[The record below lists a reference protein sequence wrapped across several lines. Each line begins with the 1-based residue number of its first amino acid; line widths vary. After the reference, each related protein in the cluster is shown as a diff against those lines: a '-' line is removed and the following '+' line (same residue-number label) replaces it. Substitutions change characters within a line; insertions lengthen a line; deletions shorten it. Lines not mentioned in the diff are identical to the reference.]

1 MKFAVKVGRKQI
13 EINENLVD
21 RAVRYFNPAK
31 AQRRMQA
38 RLQMEAL
45 SGGSSYTGASK
56 SRRGTSEWR
65 TTSNSADADLLP
77 DLPTLRE
84 RSRDLVR
91 NAPLASG
98 AINTV
103 VTNVI
108 GTGLSL
114 QSRVD
119 HHVLGMTE
127 EQASEWQ
134 TNTERE
140 FRMWCESADCDI
152 TRTQNFYELQ
162 DLAFRSALESG
173 DSFAV
178 LPHIRRPGDAYG
190 LKIQVVEGDRVSNP
204 SFAMDKL
211 GLAGGVEMDD
221 TGAPVAYHIL
231 TTHPGDFLASGKKW
245 DRIEA
250 FGKNTGRRNVLHL
263 FKRVRPGQN
272 RGAPYLAPV
281 IESLKQLDRYTEA
294 EIMAAVVS
302 GMFTVFVHSEG
313 QGLDPANQ
321 MGMGAE
327 TGARAS
333 DTDVKMSPGSIIDL
347 GVNEKIETANPGRPN
362 TAFDPFVQ
370 AILRQVGVALE
381 LPFEILI
388 KHFTASYSAAR
399 AAMLEAWKFFRVR
412 RDWLAA
418 RFCQPIYE
426 TFLAEA
432 IASGRISAPG
442 YFDDPVLRAAYSGS
456 EWIGDVP
463 GQIDPLKEVQA
474 AKERI
479 AGALSNHSIET
490 MQLHGLKWEPVHTQL
505 AKEIQDRKDKG
516 TLIDLQP
523 EAFGDVNSSPNGSGQ
538 TSQPSPND
546 ERDTEEAA
554 DKAETVDESALLG
567 ALPPGDEAYKERIAE
582 LSTSLAQLS
591 EIVASLQAQKP
602 QSFVEQIERGEN
614 GEIVRIVRTAAN
626 GHVQIENIERDRNNE
641 IIRINR
647 TTP

>member
-1 MKFAVKVGRKQI
+1 MKFAVKVGRTQI
-13 EINENLVD
+13 EVNENLVD

-31 AQRRMQA
+31 AQRRIQA
-38 RLQMEAL
+38 RLQMEAF

-56 SRRGTSEWR
+56 KRRATSEWQ

-77 DLPTLRE
+77 ELQTLRE

-98 AINTV
+98 AISTV

-119 HHVLGMTE
+119 RHVLGMTE
-127 EQASEWQ
+127 EQAGEWQ
-134 TNTERE
+134 KNTERE
-140 FRMWCESADCDI
+140 FRMWCESQDCDI

-162 DLAFRSALESG
+162 DLVFRSALESG
-173 DSFAV
+173 DSFAL

-190 LKIQVVEGDRVSNP
+190 LKIQLVEGDRVTNP
-204 SFAMDKL
+204 RFAMDKRS
-211 GLAGGVEMDD
+211 LAGGVEMDD

-231 TTHPGDFLASGKKW
+231 KTHPGNYLASGREW
-245 DRIEA
+245 DRIDA
-250 FGKNTGRRNVLHL
+250 FGKQTGRRNVLHL

-327 TGARAS
+327 TGARTS
-333 DTDVKMSPGSIIDL
+333 DTDVKMSPGAIIDL
-347 GVNEKIETANPGRPN
+347 GVNEKIESANPGRPN

-426 TFLAEA
+426 TFLFEA
-432 IASGRISAPG
+432 VASGRVSAPG
-442 YFDDPVLRAAYSGS
+442 FFDDPLVRAAYCAAQWQGDGAGS
-456 EWIGDVP
+456 
-463 GQIDPLKEVQA
+463 IDPLKE
-474 AKERI
+474 
-479 AGALSNHSIET
+479 ALAVEKKLEI
-490 MQLHGLKWEPVHTQL
+490 GLTTL
-505 AKEIQDRKDKG
+505 AKETAAHD
-516 TLIDLQP
+516 
-523 EAFGDVNSSPNGSGQ
+523 GSDWETNHAQQVREHAMRLAGGLV
-538 TSQPSPND
+538 TDAPAAAPAPAAEPSV
-546 ERDTEEAA
+546 DTEDAA
-554 DKAETVDESALLG
+554 DKEDRVDEQAVLD
-567 ALPPGDEAYKERIAE
+567 ALPQGDDAYKERIAA
-582 LSTSLAQLS
+582 LSTSLDQLS

-602 QSFVEQIERGEN
+602 QAYTEQIERGEN

-641 IIRINR
+641 IVRINR
-647 TTP
+647 TTPQEQ